1 MQIILQ
7 SNIEDKIIFFKS
19 HATIKTRSKGPY

>member
-7 SNIEDKIIFFKS
+7 SNIEDKIIFLKS
-19 HATIKTRSKGPY
+19 HATIKIRSKGPY

>member
-7 SNIEDKIIFFKS
+7 SNIEDNFNLFKS
-19 HATIKTRSKGPY
+19 HATIKIRSKGPY

>member
-7 SNIEDKIIFFKS
+7 SNIEDKINFFKS
-19 HATIKTRSKGPY
+19 HATIKIRSKGPY